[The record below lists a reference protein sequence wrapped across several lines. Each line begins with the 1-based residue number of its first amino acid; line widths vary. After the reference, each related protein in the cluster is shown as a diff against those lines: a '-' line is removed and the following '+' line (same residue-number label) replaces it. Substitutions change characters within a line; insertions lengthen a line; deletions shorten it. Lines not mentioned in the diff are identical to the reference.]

1 MVETRT
7 YIKILLKIVSFAVPI
22 SIAVSTIQYY
32 AGDPHMLSFKP
43 RTQIRIFSKSAGS
56 NMNVWGGEINGKR
69 GYVPLHMIRETKVFT
84 DKLEYVVSTELK
96 TPPSK
101 TIEMSDVPKVE
112 IPEPNEVLQPH
123 AVIDGTTVYFTD
135 SSSSINATADD
146 SLQIETEKVGNLFGT

>member
-1 MVETRT
+1 MVQT
-7 YIKILLKIVSFAVPI
+7 LLVSFLVPI
-22 SIAVSTIQYY
+22 SIAVSTLQYH
-32 AGDPHMLSFKP
+32 AVDPYMLSFKP

-69 GYVPLHMIRETKVFT
+69 GYVPINLVRETKVYT
-84 DKLEYVVSTELK
+84 NTLEYVVSTELK

-123 AVIDGTTVYFTD
+123 AVIDGTTVYLD
-135 SSSSINATADD
+135 STSSINATADD
-146 SLQIETEKVGNLFGT
+146 SLQIETEKVGCLYLPPRNFQYDN